1 MIAFYVSFAIGIV
14 IWFIVVAYRSY
25 SEQYFETF
33 EDEVLVT
40 SKFFKGASK
49 CITAFYKGAF
59 MDIESNTLYTFAK
72 ENENIKVLIKA
83 WYINGKCTDFEI
95 MPLDDTDEYYKLY
108 SDDEIFEDE

>member
-1 MIAFYVSFAIGIV
+1 MFMFGAI
-14 IWFIVVAYRSY
+14 F
-25 SEQYFETF
+25 
-33 EDEVLVT
+33 
-40 SKFFKGASK
+40 
-49 CITAFYKGAF
+49 TA
-59 MDIESNTLYTFAK
+59 